1 MESWSWFDM
10 KVLTPGPLTAEGF
23 APFGEVIETATS
35 NNTAMNAGRFQ
46 RFDELATVVCTPV
59 PKVSPQVGIVRC
71 ASPTPLPY
79 EFDMVERHPLSS
91 QAFVPLT
98 QFCFVIVVG
107 AAIQVVGAAGLSAF
121 VTNGQQ
127 GINYHPGTWHLPLIA
142 FERGQ
147 EFLVIDF
154 PSIDNN
160 CDEFRFAEPI
170 ELELGALSP

>member
-1 MESWSWFDM
+1 MT
-10 KVLTPGPLTAEGF
+10 VLTPRPLTAQLF
-23 APFGEVIETATS
+23 APFGEVIETVASTE
-35 NNTAMNAGRFQ
+35 TAMNAGRFQ
-46 RFDELATVVCTPV
+46 RFDELATVVATPAPNV
-59 PKVSPQVGIVRC
+59 NPQIGIVRC

-79 EFDMVERHPLSS
+79 EFDMVERHPQSS

-98 QFCFVIVVG
+98 QFRFVIVVG
-107 AAIQVVGAAGLSAF
+107 AANQDVEARSLLAF

-154 PSIDNN
+154 PAIDNN
-160 CDEFRFAEPI
+160 CDEFRFANAI
-170 ELELGALSP
+170 TLELWGQCT